1 MGRVWR
7 DGGGDGR
14 RGIGALIPS
23 RLTTGF
29 GIALGSPEWV
39 GRGEDGSFA
48 ATTARMGVWG

>member
-1 MGRVWR
+1 MWR